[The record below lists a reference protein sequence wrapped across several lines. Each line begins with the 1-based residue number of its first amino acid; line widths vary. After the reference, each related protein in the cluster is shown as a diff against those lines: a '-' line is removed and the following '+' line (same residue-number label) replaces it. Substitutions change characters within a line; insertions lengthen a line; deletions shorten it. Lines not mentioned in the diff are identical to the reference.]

1 MARAACPATTSHGTP
16 APRIA
21 LALTTRACRPNDTLC
36 PTRPLR
42 GSPGRRDGGAACP
55 VASHMAREHHASIP
69 PPLWPSRGMRPTQP
83 LLPSTGVPC
92 RNAVMSR
99 ACTTE
104 LPAHGLPSG
113 PRTDSPSRACPVNH
127 HALTQDSPHVALLA
141 YCTSAQ
147 PHHAKWGWQCQC
159 RPARRQQSMA
169 LRAPRLAGTTIPGQA
184 CPSTP
189 SPPARLRY
197 TPTSMPRRAMEPPSP
212 KSPSPDR
219 PARSRGLADS
229 GCSTQ
234 WL

>member
-1 MARAACPATTSHGTP
+1 MAISWHAAHPTTTPQYWSPLQERGDVEGLHDRAPSAWTAQWPTHRQPQSCMPSQP
-16 APRIA
+16 PR
-21 LALTTRACRPNDTLC
+21 PH
-36 PTRPLR
+36 
-42 GSPGRRDGGAACP
+42 PG
-55 VASHMAREHHASIP
+55 
-69 PPLWPSRGMRPTQP
+69 L
-83 LLPSTGVPC
+83 
-92 RNAVMSR
+92 
-99 ACTTE
+99 
-104 LPAHGLPSG
+104 
-113 PRTDSPSRACPVNH
+113 
-127 HALTQDSPHVALLA
+127 PHVALLA

-159 RPARRQQSMA
+159 RPARQQQSMA
-169 LRAPRLAGTTIPGQA
+169 LRAPRLAVTTIPGQA